1 MAKDHASADAFRTWL
16 TQHHKALA
24 SASVWSSPTEIE
36 RRAWSQALGVLLRDG
51 AGCVADERA
60 AVGPLLLEAGYG
72 VEVHAWPTGSAA
84 VFTEVTPHGG
94 GLLVLRCGSESS
106 LIVQAPHSRY
116 DLGTGDIAMS
126 AVALGDVR
134 GGMWNTVHRYRAVPG
149 EQPADR
155 VHVGDVAH
163 QATSLFHTAT
173 LAWAW
178 ADPTA
183 RFVQLH
189 GFDARRSEATAV
201 LSSGREDRPPT
212 PVRAPL
218 ATVLGVPESAVLV
231 FGLDQ
236 DDLGGTTNVQARAL
250 GAAPVPRF
258 LHVEL
263 SRTTR
268 ETLEQAP
275 ERVVAVV
282 RALDGVPWAP

>member
-1 MAKDHASADAFRTWL
+1 MAKDHASADAFRLWL

-24 SASVWSSPTEIE
+24 SASVWSSPTEVE
-36 RRAWSQALGVLLRDG
+36 RRAWSQALGTLLRDQ
-51 AGCVADERA
+51 AGCRSEERTA
-60 AVGPLLLEAGYG
+60 MAPLLQEAGYG
-72 VEVHAWPTGSAA
+72 VEMHAWPTGSAA
-84 VFTEVTPHGG
+84 VFTETAPHGG
-94 GLLVLRCGSESS
+94 GLLVLRCGSESN
-106 LIVQAPHSRY
+106 LVVQAPHSRF
-116 DLGTGDIAMS
+116 DLGTGGIAMA
-126 AVALGDVR
+126 AVAMGDVR

-178 ADPTA
+178 ADPAA

-201 LSSGREDRPPT
+201 LSSGRVDRPPT

-218 ATVLGVPESAVLV
+218 AAVLGVPEAEVLV

-250 GAAPVPRF
+250 GAAPLPRF

-263 SRTTR
+263 SRTLR
-268 ETLEQAP
+268 EALEQDP
-275 ERVVAVV
+275 GRVVEVV
-282 RALDGVPWAP
+282 HALDRAPWAP